1 MAKKSGLGR
10 GLGALLSENSFDS
23 AGTTIL
29 PITEIE
35 PNRSQPRTDFDE
47 EALNELA
54 ESIGQHGVLQPLLVR
69 PMPNGTY
76 QIVAGERRWRAS
88 RLAGLTELPVVIRQL
103 DDEEVMLLALIE
115 NLQREQLNPLEEAE
129 GYKALR
135 DEYGFT
141 QEMIAEKVGKSRPA
155 VANALRLLSLPENIT
170 DLLKDN
176 SISTGHAKVLLSV
189 ADPAKQQE
197 IAELIVR
204 NDLSVRETEKLAA
217 AMAKEKPEATKK
229 QNRKSVLEA
238 EAGKL
243 LCDSLGRKVKVT
255 HGAKKGVIEIE
266 YYGED
271 DLKEL
276 TRFLCNVPR
285 GTNK

>member
-23 AGTTIL
+23 AGATIV

-35 PNRSQPRTDFDE
+35 PNRAQPRVDFDE
-47 EALNELA
+47 EALNELS
-54 ESIGQHGVLQPLLVR
+54 ESISQHGVLQPLLVR

-129 GYKALR
+129 GYKSLR
-135 DEYGFT
+135 DEYGLT
-141 QEMIAEKVGKSRPA
+141 QEQIAEKVGKSRPA
-155 VANALRLLSLPENIT
+155 VANALRLLSLPEEIL
-170 DLLKDN
+170 DLLRDN

-189 ADPAKQQE
+189 TDKDKQNQL
-197 IAELIVR
+197 AELIVR
-204 NDLSVRETEKLAA
+204 NELSVRETEKQAVLLQKEV
-217 AMAKEKPEATKK
+217 KEKSRKPSV
-229 QNRKSVLEA
+229 KSVLEA

-255 HGAKKGVIEIE
+255 HGNKKGIIEIE

-276 TRFLCNVPR
+276 TKLLC
-285 GTNK
+285 KK

>member
-23 AGTTIL
+23 AGATII

-47 EALNELA
+47 SALNELA
-54 ESIGQHGVLQPLLVR
+54 ESISQHGVLQPLLVR

-88 RLAGLTELPVVIRQL
+88 RIAGLTELPVVIRQL

-129 GYKALR
+129 GYKTLR
-135 DEYGFT
+135 DEYGLT
-141 QEMIAEKVGKSRPA
+141 QENIAQRVGKSRPA

-170 DLLKDN
+170 DLLRDN
-176 SISTGHAKVLLSV
+176 SISTGHAKVLLSIPD
-189 ADPAKQQE
+189 AEKQKQL
-197 IAELIVR
+197 AELIVR
-204 NDLSVRETEKLAA
+204 NELSVRETEKQATLLQKQV
-217 AMAKEKPEATKK
+217 KEKDKK
-229 QNRKSVLEA
+229 PSHKSVLEA

-243 LCDSLGRKVKVT
+243 LSDSLGRKVKVM
-255 HGAKKGVIEIE
+255 HGTKKGVLEIE

-276 TRFLCNVPR
+276 TKFLCNVPR

>member
-23 AGTTIL
+23 AGATVI

-35 PNRSQPRTDFDE
+35 PNRNQPRTDFDE
-47 EALNELA
+47 TALNELA

-88 RLAGLTELPVVIRQL
+88 RIAGLTELPVVIRQL

-129 GYKALR
+129 GYKTLR
-135 DEYGFT
+135 DEYGLT
-141 QEMIAEKVGKSRPA
+141 QESIAQRVGKSRPA
-155 VANALRLLSLPENIT
+155 VANALRILSLPDEVL
-170 DLLKDN
+170 DLLRDN

-189 ADPAKQQE
+189 AEDKQKLL
-197 IAELIVR
+197 AELIVR
-204 NDLSVRETEKLAA
+204 NELSVRETEKQAA
-217 AMAKEKPEATKK
+217 LLQKEAKEKK
-229 QNRKSVLEA
+229 QSRKTVLET

-255 HGAKKGVIEIE
+255 HGTKKGIIEIE
-266 YYGED
+266 YYGEE

-276 TRFLCNVPR
+276 TKLLC
-285 GTNK
+285 GK